1 MKTIGSKIKSFRD
14 AQKLSQTELATK
26 LGIGQTTLGDI
37 ESGSTKKID
46 NLLMFKICKEFKV
59 ELDYF
64 INDEQA
70 NKVKTNQDQLDI
82 DLTICGENI
91 IEQIK
96 TLVEDYKQ
104 KDLRIKVL
112 EEYILSLQKQI
123 E

>member
-1 MKTIGSKIKSFRD
+1 MVINILYSDKKSICF
-14 AQKLSQTELATK
+14 TFFF
-26 LGIGQTTLGDI
+26 
-37 ESGSTKKID
+37 ID
-46 NLLMFKICKEFKV
+46 LN
-59 ELDYF
+59 YF

-123 E
+123 EWDCKLLKNPTNLINFQKLNFLN